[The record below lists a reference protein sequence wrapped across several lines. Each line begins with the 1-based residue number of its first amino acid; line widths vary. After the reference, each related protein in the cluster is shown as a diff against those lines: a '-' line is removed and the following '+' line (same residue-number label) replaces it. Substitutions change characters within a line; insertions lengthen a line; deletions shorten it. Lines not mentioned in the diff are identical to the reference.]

1 MNLFSNWKDKAT
13 QYADVRLRLLKLS
26 IIERTSTL
34 LGNLIITFIY
44 FFIALAVLTFLGF
57 GLMETFASL
66 LNSRVGGAFSTAGVF
81 ILMLLVLFLM
91 RKSIIA
97 AFAGIF
103 IRILTEGDE
112 DDEDPDDKD
121 HRSIRVEGDDND
133 D

>member
-1 MNLFSNWKDKAT
+1 MNIFDRWKDKAS
-13 QYADVRLRLLKLS
+13 QYADVRLKLLKLS

-57 GLMETFASL
+57 GLMETFSSL
-66 LNSRVGGAFSTAGVF
+66 LDSRVGGAFATAGIF
-81 ILMLLVLFLM
+81 ILLLAGLFIA
-91 RKSIIA
+91 RKAIIG

-112 DDEDPDDKD
+112 DDDDPHDKD
-121 HRSIRVEGDDND
+121 HHSVKVKGDEEE
-133 D
+133 